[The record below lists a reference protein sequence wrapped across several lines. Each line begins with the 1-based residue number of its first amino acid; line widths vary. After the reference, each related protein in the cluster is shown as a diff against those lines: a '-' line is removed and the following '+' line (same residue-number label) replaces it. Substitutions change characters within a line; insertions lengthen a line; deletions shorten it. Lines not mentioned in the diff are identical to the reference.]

1 MSKQL
6 FEKILVHSMRKW
18 KPGIDQDLIEKFI
31 WPHAAST
38 FTNANG
44 FEKTHLIVH
53 DSYTCIHFKDK
64 QPPDSHRPFPTRRIE
79 DPKTINFVGQNIG
92 KLSENGISLEE
103 HGTCPLICRPKDHPD
118 WILC

>member
-1 MSKQL
+1 MSKEL

-18 KPGIDQDLIEKFI
+18 KMGIDQDLIEQFI
-31 WPHAAST
+31 WPHASSK

-44 FEKTHLIVH
+44 FEQTDLIVH

-64 QPPDSHRPFPTRRIE
+64 QPPDSQRPFPTRRSE
-79 DPKTINFVGQNIG
+79 DSKKISFVGQHVRE
-92 KLSENGISLEE
+92 SSDHGISLEE
-103 HGTCPLICRPKDHPD
+103 HGTCPLICRPKEHPD